1 MAAMTSKLLL
11 AVWESSHHRH
21 PIERALALLDAAW
34 PDVGIGNWA
43 RASIG
48 QRDCGLLGLHE
59 SLFGAELVTT
69 TRCPRCTERL
79 ESTFMTGDVRVRA
92 PAAPVALPPRQLHG
106 QDYEIDYRL
115 PTSEDLLEIAA
126 SGIDTEAATRELLR
140 RCVLSAQHADRAV
153 DPIALA
159 PPILAHLGDQMA
171 GEDPEAEIR
180 LRLTCPSCGHA
191 WRVSFDIVSYFWSE
205 LEEWAH
211 RVLVD
216 IHTLA
221 GAYGWS
227 EHQILAL
234 SPARR
239 QLYVDMVRA

>member
-1 MAAMTSKLLL
+1 MAMPTLAMLLS
-11 AVWESSHHRH
+11 VWESSYHKH

-34 PDVGIGNWA
+34 PEVGTGDWA
-43 RASIG
+43 RAPIG

-59 SLFGAELVTT
+59 SLFGGELGTT

-79 ESTFMTGDVRVRA
+79 ESSFAVDDIRVRA
-92 PAAPVALPPRQLHG
+92 PAAPAIQPPRQLSE

-115 PTSEDLLEIAA
+115 PTSEDLLEILA

-140 RCVLSAQHADRAV
+140 RCVLNAQQANQPI
-153 DPIALA
+153 DPITL
-159 PPILAHLGDQMA
+159 PLPILARLGEQMSR
-171 GEDPEAEIR
+171 EDPEAEMC

-191 WRVSFDIVSYFWSE
+191 WRASFDVASYLWSE

-211 RVLVD
+211 RMLAD

-227 EHQILAL
+227 ERQILAL

-239 QLYVDMVRA
+239 QLYVEMVRA